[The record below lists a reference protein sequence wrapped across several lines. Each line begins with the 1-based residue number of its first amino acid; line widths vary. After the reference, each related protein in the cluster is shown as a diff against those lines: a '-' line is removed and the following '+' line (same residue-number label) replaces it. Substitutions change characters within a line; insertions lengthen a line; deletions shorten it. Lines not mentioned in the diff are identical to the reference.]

1 MSKIWLYI
9 KKFFAMIASIIFG
22 AFKNR
27 VDYKEEKREVNSKED
42 KITKSRDIVSRTSYD
57 ESPGE
62 KSRDS
67 YGKKKDDND
76 EIIYN
81 AKRDIQKLLFI
92 QKNITKLE
100 SEINKCEDLDEMYLL
115 KEEWKKAKFHFNK
128 IADQYKKVNLDERI
142 ITDIKSIIKDTDKMV
157 VSQEKTID
165 NKIFKLKQD
174 KEDKKEDLED
184 RSKEQIKQGI
194 SKEAK
199 KKETIVE
206 KKKEPEDKQK
216 ETKNAEELEKEDSK
230 EIVIDDEVI
239 ESIEEKIEIKELE
252 EIISDDKTVKKDDD
266 AKVRKIP
273 VDINRIEK
281 KQDRLTQ
288 NRDNRALVAVAAILA
303 QARSIAASM
312 NLSALL
318 QLNST
323 IAISSTLHINN
334 EVRRARKEAG
344 ARVRDLNLEKVV
356 SAVGMNP
363 FLQARYIVAN
373 SLKEIRK
380 LRGELRQYGNIPE
393 VVNALNELAELEME
407 ILMQMN
413 ELQMQNQQQQNRH
426 R

>member
-27 VDYKEEKREVNSKED
+27 VDYKEEKREANSKED

-142 ITDIKSIIKDTDKMV
+142 ITDIKSIIKDTDKMI

-184 RSKEQIKQGI
+184 KSKEQIKQGI
-194 SKEAK
+194 SKETK

-363 FLQARYIVAN
+363 FLQVRYIVAN

-393 VVNALNELAELEME
+393 VVNALNELSELEME